1 MLKPVALAL
10 TLASLLTSVAHAQA
24 PAAPAAAP
32 APAAAA
38 APAPAPVSPA
48 KKALVA
54 KVLALQQP
62 GIEAMARTM
71 VEQPAI
77 QLMQQAGPALQQ
89 RVPAE
94 QREAVARE
102 IQADLRKYVD
112 ETTPLVRD
120 RAIKLAPSTIG
131 AILEQKMTEDELKQ
145 VVQILES
152 PANKKFQSLSGDMQR
167 AIAEKLVAET
177 QPLVQPKLQA
187 VQQTVAKRLGITP
200 AGAASAPGK

>member
-10 TLASLLTSVAHAQA
+10 LLASLLTSLAGAQT
-24 PAAPAAAP
+24 PAAS
-32 APAAAA
+32 AAAA
-38 APAPAPVSPA
+38 APAAVPAAPVSPA
-48 KKALVA
+48 KRALVA
-54 KVLALQQP
+54 KVLLLQQP
-62 GIEAMARTM
+62 GIEGMARTM
-71 VEQPAI
+71 VEQPAL
-77 QLMQQAGPALQQ
+77 QLMQQAGQALQQ

-94 QREAVARE
+94 QREAVGRE

-131 AILEQKMTEDELKQ
+131 AILEQKMTEEELKQ

-167 AIAEKLVAET
+167 AIAEKLVADT

-187 VQQTVAKRLGITP
+187 VQQSIGKRLGLTP
-200 AGAASAPGK
+200 NAAASAPGK

>member
-10 TLASLLTSVAHAQA
+10 LLASLLTSVATAQT
-24 PAAPAAAP
+24 PAAS
-32 APAAAA
+32 AAAA
-38 APAPAPVSPA
+38 APAAPVSPA

-54 KVLALQQP
+54 KVLLLQQP

-71 VEQPAI
+71 VEQPAL
-77 QLMQQAGPALQQ
+77 QLMQQAGQALQQ

-94 QREAVARE
+94 QREAVGRE

-120 RAIKLAPSTIG
+120 RAIKLAPTTIG
-131 AILEQKMTEDELKQ
+131 AILEQKMTEEELKQ

-167 AIAEKLVAET
+167 AIAEKLVADT

-187 VQQTVAKRLGITP
+187 VQQSVGKRLGLTP
-200 AGAASAPGK
+200 NAAASAPGK

>member
-10 TLASLLTSVAHAQA
+10 LLASLLTSLAGAQT
-24 PAAPAAAP
+24 PAAS
-32 APAAAA
+32 AAAA
-38 APAPAPVSPA
+38 APAAVPAAPVSPA

-54 KVLALQQP
+54 KVLLLQQP
-62 GIEAMARTM
+62 GIEGMARTM
-71 VEQPAI
+71 VEQPAL
-77 QLMQQAGPALQQ
+77 QLMQQAGQALQQ

-94 QREAVARE
+94 QREAVGRE

-131 AILEQKMTEDELKQ
+131 AILEQKMTEEELKQ

-152 PANKKFQSLSGDMQR
+152 PVNKKFQSLSGDMQR
-167 AIAEKLVAET
+167 AIAEKLVADT

-187 VQQTVAKRLGITP
+187 VQQSIGKRLGLTP
-200 AGAASAPGK
+200 NAAASAPGK

>member
-1 MLKPVALAL
+1 MPKPVALAL
-10 TLASLLTSVAHAQA
+10 MLASLLTTVAHAQTPTAPAQA
-24 PAAPAAAP
+24 PAAAAT
-32 APAAAA
+32 
-38 APAPAPVSPA
+38 PAPAPVSPA

-54 KVLALQQP
+54 KILVLQQP
-62 GIEAMARTM
+62 GIEGMARTM

-77 QLMQQAGPALQQ
+77 QLMQQVGPALQQ
-89 RVPAE
+89 RVPAD
-94 QREAVARE
+94 QREAVGRE

-152 PANKKFQSLSGDMQR
+152 PANKKFQSLAGDMQR

-187 VQQTVAKRLGITP
+187 VQQSIAKRLGIAP
-200 AGAASAPGK
+200 NAAASVPGK

>member
-10 TLASLLTSVAHAQA
+10 LLASLLTSVATAQT
-24 PAAPAAAP
+24 PAAS
-32 APAAAA
+32 AAAA
-38 APAPAPVSPA
+38 APAAVPAAPVSPA

-54 KVLALQQP
+54 KVLLLQQP
-62 GIEAMARTM
+62 GIEGMARTM
-71 VEQPAI
+71 VEQPAL
-77 QLMQQAGPALQQ
+77 QLMQQAGQALQQ

-94 QREAVARE
+94 QREAVGRE

-131 AILEQKMTEDELKQ
+131 AILEQKMTEEELKQ

-152 PANKKFQSLSGDMQR
+152 PVNKKFQSLSGDMQR
-167 AIAEKLVAET
+167 AIAEKLVADT

-187 VQQTVAKRLGITP
+187 VQQSVGKRLGLTP
-200 AGAASAPGK
+200 NAAASAPGK

>member
-10 TLASLLTSVAHAQA
+10 LLASLLTSVATAQTPA
-24 PAAPAAAP
+24 ASAAAAAPAAAP
-32 APAAAA
+32 A
-38 APAPAPVSPA
+38 APVSPA

-54 KVLALQQP
+54 KVLLLQQP

-71 VEQPAI
+71 VEQPAL
-77 QLMQQAGPALQQ
+77 QLMQQAGQALQQ

-94 QREAVARE
+94 QREAVGRE

-120 RAIKLAPSTIG
+120 RAIKLAPTTIG
-131 AILEQKMTEDELKQ
+131 AILEQKMTEEELKQ

-167 AIAEKLVAET
+167 AIAEKLVADT

-187 VQQTVAKRLGITP
+187 VQQSVGKRLGLTP
-200 AGAASAPGK
+200 NAAASAPGK

>member
-10 TLASLLTSVAHAQA
+10 LLASLLTSVATAQTPA
-24 PAAPAAAP
+24 ASAAAAAPAAAP
-32 APAAAA
+32 A
-38 APAPAPVSPA
+38 APVSPA

-54 KVLALQQP
+54 KVLLLQQP

-71 VEQPAI
+71 VEQPAL
-77 QLMQQAGPALQQ
+77 QLMQQAGQALQQ

-94 QREAVARE
+94 QREAVGRE

-120 RAIKLAPSTIG
+120 RAIKLAPTTIG
-131 AILEQKMTEDELKQ
+131 AILEQKMTEEELKQ

-167 AIAEKLVAET
+167 AIAEKLVADT

-187 VQQTVAKRLGITP
+187 VQQSIGKRLGLTP
-200 AGAASAPGK
+200 NAAASAPGK